1 MAIIFK
7 EVTKVIGNS
16 VVIDNVD
23 IIIPSNQ
30 ITGFKGINGSG
41 KTMLMRLIA
50 GLIYPTMGTVSIDGK
65 VLGKDIT
72 FPPSIGVML
81 ENPAFLNGYTGYEN
95 LCLLADIKSEID
107 SDRIKEVLNI
117 VGLTENMNKKY
128 RKYSLGMKQRLGIAA
143 AIMEKP
149 GIVLLDEPTNSLD
162 ESGVEMVKKIVKA
175 EKERGATVV
184 MSCHDGE
191 ILDELADEVIEIKN
205 GKIAG
210 RYFPHESER

>member
-50 GLIYPTMGTVSIDGK
+50 GLIYPTTGTVSIDGK

-95 LCLLADIKSEID
+95 LCLLADIKSEINA
-107 SDRIKEVLNI
+107 DRIKEVFNI

-149 GIVLLDEPTNSLD
+149 DIVLLDEPTNSLD
-162 ESGVEMVKKIVKA
+162 ESGVEMVKRIVRA
-175 EKERGATVV
+175 EKERGATVII
-184 MSCHDGE
+184 SCHDGE
-191 ILDELADEVIEIKN
+191 VLDELADDVICIKS
-205 GKIAG
+205 GKITD
-210 RYFPHESER
+210 RYVPNESEV

>member
-149 GIVLLDEPTNSLD
+149 DIVLLDEPTNSLD